1 MRLPSSPA
9 NRPMNKM
16 LSPTL
21 RRARF
26 ILFSPALCLAIP
38 LTSPAQSLPPIPPTT
53 AQQIAPFAATPVTE
67 APSAA
72 HRAEVTFADGL
83 LTVRAND
90 SSLHQ
95 ILRSISRR
103 TGMKITGGIADLRVF
118 GDYGPAAPATVL
130 ATLTDGTGVNMLLLE
145 GSGTPLELV
154 LTPRT
159 GAASAPNFDASIQD
173 ASDEPQPPQ
182 QNRYNAPP
190 PLPRDRIPQR
200 SPSEREAA
208 AQSRTGSVPPSMP
221 QPLNNVLGSEN
232 NTTPTASQLPT
243 TNSVPLDSLPTPSTA
258 VGGPGIVDSTNPPPA
273 GSTTAPATTTDTT
286 ASPNGV
292 KTPEQIYQQLLQMQQ
307 QQQQKKPPQ

>member
-1 MRLPSSPA
+1 
-9 NRPMNKM
+9 MNKM
-16 LSPTL
+16 HSRKQ
-21 RRARF
+21 RRARL
-26 ILFSPALCLAIP
+26 ILFSAALCLGPA
-38 LTSPAQSLPPIPPTT
+38 LASPAQSLPPTPPTAT
-53 AQQIAPFAATPVTE
+53 APIAATPITE
-67 APSAA
+67 APTAA

-145 GSGTPLELV
+145 GSGAPLELV
-154 LTPRT
+154 LTPR
-159 GAASAPNFDASIQD
+159 GAGATPPAFDTSIPDPNED
-173 ASDEPQPPQ
+173 PQTPQQ
-182 QNRYNAPP
+182 QNRANVPP
-190 PLPRDRIPQR
+190 PLRSDRVPQR

-208 AQSRTGSVPPSMP
+208 QRLQQPNNGSVPPSMP

-232 NTTPTASQLPT
+232 NTTPTASQIPT

-258 VGGPGIVDSTNPPPA
+258 VSGPGIVDSTNPPPA
-273 GSTTAPATTTDTT
+273 GSTTAPATTDAATPT

-307 QQQQKKPPQ
+307 QQQQTKPPQ